1 MSKNI
6 PFSLFL
12 ISIFLFN
19 YQVCQNLD
27 NDMMKALACISLIK
41 KIEIESNNL
50 DQSQLSG
57 IILTC
62 FYNIDDS
69 TVTKLLT
76 SQFSKEL
83 NLEKK
88 TIEKLTD
95 FQAFQAK
102 HSESEI
108 MELSKKS
115 NSALEKLRNLQNG
128 KMPSSDDEERSKESK
143 NKEKDVFLS
152 NIMGLF
158 NPNNSFIF
166 FVGYLLLAY
175 FLLKGLRKLLN
186 RKSKT
191 NKKNVKK
198 D

>member
-41 KIEIESNNL
+41 KIDSNNL

-128 KMPSSDDEERSKESK
+128 KMPSFDDEERSKESK

>member
-6 PFSLFL
+6 PFSLLL
-12 ISIFLFN
+12 ISLFLFN

-41 KIEIESNNL
+41 KIDSNNL

-69 TVTKLLT
+69 TVKKLLT

-175 FLLKGLRKLLN
+175 FLLKGFRKLLN